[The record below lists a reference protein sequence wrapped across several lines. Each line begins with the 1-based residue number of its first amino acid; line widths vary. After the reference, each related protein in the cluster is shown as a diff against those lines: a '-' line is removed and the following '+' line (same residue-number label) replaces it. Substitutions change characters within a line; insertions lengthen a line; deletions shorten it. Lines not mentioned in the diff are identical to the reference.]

1 MRQIDEKE
9 YHALWCAAWCPRCK
23 YYGTDDCE
31 TCGASYKVDAS
42 GKAVYNKPDHFEE
55 DA

>member
-1 MRQIDEKE
+1 MRKIDEKE
-9 YHALWCAAWCPRCK
+9 FKALWCKGWCTHCK
-23 YYGTDDCE
+23 NYENEDCT

-55 DA
+55 E